1 MSDALPEDYIG
12 GWEAHA
18 DEQRRHVLQSTPAQR
33 LQWLEQ
39 ALAWVHAVRGAPR
52 AEDHD
57 S

>member
-18 DEQRRHVLQSTPAQR
+18 EEQRRHVLQSTPAQR